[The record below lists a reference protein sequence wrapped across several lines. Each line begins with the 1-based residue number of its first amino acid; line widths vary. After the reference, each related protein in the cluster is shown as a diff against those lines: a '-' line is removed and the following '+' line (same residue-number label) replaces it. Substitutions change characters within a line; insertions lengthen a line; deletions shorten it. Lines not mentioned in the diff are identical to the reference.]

1 MIVNF
6 HPIRQNRKQTFFV
19 VVKTT
24 LVMNNSHL
32 SQSQII
38 VLPHSTSFQLHL
50 CSIFRDFF
58 SFHAQFILQTKKDP
72 NVVESV
78 NYSLELAPTNLVVET
93 FSFSF
98 SFSFFVETFFSVLL
112 VETYFKFENAFR

>member
-1 MIVNF
+1 M
-6 HPIRQNRKQTFFV
+6 K
-19 VVKTT
+19 
-24 LVMNNSHL
+24 NSHL

-38 VLPHSTSFQLHL
+38 ALPHSTSFQLHL

-58 SFHAQFILQTKKDP
+58 SLHAQFILRTKKDP

-78 NYSLELAPTNLVVET
+78 NYSLKLAPTNLVVET

>member
-1 MIVNF
+1 M
-6 HPIRQNRKQTFFV
+6 K
-19 VVKTT
+19 
-24 LVMNNSHL
+24 NSHL

-38 VLPHSTSFQLHL
+38 ALPHSTSFQLHL

-58 SFHAQFILQTKKDP
+58 SLHAQFILRTKKDP

-78 NYSLELAPTNLVVET
+78 NYSLKLAPTNLVVET
-93 FSFSF
+93 FSF